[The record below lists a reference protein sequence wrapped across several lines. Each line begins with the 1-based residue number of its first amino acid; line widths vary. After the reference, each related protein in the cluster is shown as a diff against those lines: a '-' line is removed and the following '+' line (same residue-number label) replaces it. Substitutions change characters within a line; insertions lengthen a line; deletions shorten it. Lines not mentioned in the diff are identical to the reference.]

1 MKKFQE
7 IEKQLKFNYAMN
19 AAHGNPNKLTE
30 AFRIIKLPIEQ
41 VRLRASEVYQC
52 PYRINQYK
60 FPQEYI
66 EYMEYIDKN
75 KSDGISSQV
84 TFKSQINK
92 IKIKSKNFNLNST
105 KT

>member
-1 MKKFQE
+1 MKKFLE

-19 AAHGNPNKLTE
+19 SAHGNPNKLTE

-66 EYMEYIDKN
+66 EFIESRDKN
-75 KSDGISSQV
+75 RSDGKLSQV
-84 TFKSQINK
+84 TF
-92 IKIKSKNFNLNST
+92 
-105 KT
+105 